1 MLSSRTRVAMNTMF
15 VYHFV
20 DLDLGVEI
28 LFEKG
33 EAIEKEGFHF
43 EVSD

>member
-1 MLSSRTRVAMNTMF
+1 MLSSRTRVVMNTMF

-20 DLDLGVEI
+20 DLDLGVDI

-33 EAIEKEGFHF
+33 EAIEKEGFRF
-43 EVSD
+43 EVRD